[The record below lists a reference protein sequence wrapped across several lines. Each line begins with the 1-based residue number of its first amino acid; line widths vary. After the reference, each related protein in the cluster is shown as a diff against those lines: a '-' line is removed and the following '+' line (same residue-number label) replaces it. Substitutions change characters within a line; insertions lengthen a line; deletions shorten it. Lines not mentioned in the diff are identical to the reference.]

1 MKILLLSVLVVLPWL
16 AFAQNTNGQLQQWEQ
31 QLKQIPQD
39 TERVLLLLKIVGDV
53 TVNYPNKALKFANE
67 GYRLARR
74 LKYLYGQSQLANK
87 LGTIYYY
94 KGVYD
99 EALLHYFT
107 SLDINEKAKD
117 TLEQGKNLNNIA
129 LTYQHFKQYQQAL
142 HYYFQALPK
151 IKQKGKKTGLARLY
165 NNIGIVY
172 RHLNKK
178 TQALDYYTQSL
189 GINQQLNDVGN
200 QALNLNNI
208 GQIYFDMGKYAQSVH
223 YSRQALQ
230 LNRQLDNQYEVIN
243 VLNSLGKAHTALDQ
257 LAQAQTY
264 LKEVSTLLPRI
275 NSQTLKVNYYS
286 NWGSLLEKQGKYK
299 VAVEVYH
306 QLAQLKD
313 SIFNTEHSKRLAEL
327 QTRYNFEKRERENKA
342 LKQQRQQQQKT
353 ITDQRKRNN
362 TLLLTTI
369 FGIAMALI
377 ALLVAVK
384 LFKAK
389 EQQRRVNTSLENKN
403 EQIRSQTDILQD
415 QKEAISQ
422 QKEEL
427 QSQTEI
433 LKMVNQRLKDL
444 DNFKQEATHMI
455 VHDLKTPL
463 NYVIAMTDQEEIRQT
478 GQQML
483 NMVLNILDVNKFEE
497 AKMKLQRANWTL
509 NGVIEAAIKQV
520 SFLANQKSIRISS
533 SLPQQVQVRVDQH
546 LMIRVFANLL
556 TNAIKYS
563 PLSGTISIVQ
573 EQVLAKD
580 KENPR
585 IKIKVIDQGEG
596 IPKNQLDRIFDK
608 FAQANARDLE
618 NFRSSGLG
626 LTFCKMAIEAHEG
639 SISADSRPKKGTTIT
654 IDLPIIQVSEK
665 PEVTPN
671 IHWTK
676 NSEQKT
682 DELQELM
689 TKTDQELLLPV
700 VAILK
705 TLDVYDYS
713 EIKKALQGLTEV
725 HTPALSLWKK
735 AMQSTLL
742 SCDEQSYQYLL
753 KIVKEK

>member
-1 MKILLLSVLVVLPWL
+1 MKILLYVLVVLPWL
-16 AFAQNTNGQLQQWEQ
+16 TCAQIAHGQLPQWEQ
-31 QLKQIPQD
+31 QLKQTPQG
-39 TERVLLLLKIVGDV
+39 TQRVLLLLKIVSA
-53 TVNYPNKALKFANE
+53 TATHQPNKALNFANE
-67 GYRLARR
+67 GYQLAQR
-74 LKYLYGQSQLANK
+74 LKYLHGQSQLAHK

-107 SLDINEKAKD
+107 ALDINEKAKD
-117 TLEQGKNLNNIA
+117 TLEQGKNLHNIA
-129 LTYQHFKQYQQAL
+129 LTYQHLKQYEQAL
-142 HYYFQALPK
+142 HYYFQALSK
-151 IKQKGKKTGLARLY
+151 IKQKGKKATLAKLY
-165 NNIGIVY
+165 NDIGIV
-172 RHLNKK
+172 HKDLKK
-178 TQALDYYTQSL
+178 NTSALEYYTQSL
-189 GINQQLNDVGN
+189 GINQQLNDVDN

-208 GQIYFDMGKYAQSVH
+208 GQIYFEMGKYAQSIR
-223 YSRQALQ
+223 YSQQALR
-230 LNRQLDNQYEVIN
+230 LYRQINNQDEVIN
-243 VLNSLGKAHTALDQ
+243 VLNNLGRAHIALDQ
-257 LAQAQTY
+257 LAQAQAY
-264 LKEVSTLLPRI
+264 LEEVKKLLPRTT
-275 NSQTLKVNYYS
+275 SQPLKVNYYS
-286 NWGSLLEKQGKYK
+286 HWGNLLEKQGKYK
-299 VAVEVYH
+299 KAVKVYH

-313 SIFNTEHSKRLAEL
+313 SLFNTEHSKRLAKL

-342 LKQQRQQQQKT
+342 LKQQKIQQQKT
-353 ITDQRKRNN
+353 ISHQRKRNN
-362 TLLLTTI
+362 TLLFTTV
-369 FGIAMALI
+369 FGILMAFV
-377 ALLVAVK
+377 ALLVAMK

-389 EQQRRVNTSLENKN
+389 EQQRRVNTALAHKN
-403 EQIRSQTDILQD
+403 EQIKNQTDTLQE

-444 DNFKQEATHMI
+444 DNFKQETTHMI

-463 NYVIAMTDQEEIRQT
+463 NYVIAMTNQEEVRQT

-509 NGVIEAAIKQV
+509 NGIIEAAIKQV

-533 SLPQQVQVRVDQH
+533 SLPQQVQVKVDQH

-573 EQVLAKD
+573 DQVLAKD
-580 KENPR
+580 KENPHMSIR
-585 IKIKVIDQGEG
+585 VIDQGEG

-639 SISADSRPKKGTTIT
+639 SIYANSRPKKGTTIT
-654 IDLPIIQVSEK
+654 VDLPIVRVSE
-665 PEVTPN
+665 TPMATPDT
-671 IHWTK
+671 HWTK
-676 NSEQKT
+676 NQAQKT
-682 DELQELM
+682 DELKKLI

-700 VAILK
+700 VAVLK

-713 EIKKALQGLTEV
+713 EVKKALQGLAEV
-725 HTPALSLWKK
+725 QTPALRMWKSS
-735 AMQSTLL
+735 MQSTLL
-742 SCDEQSYQYLL
+742 SCDEKNYKRLL
-753 KIVKEK
+753 KIVQD